1 MATHSSDLAWR
12 MPGTAE
18 PGGLPSMGSH
28 RVGHDWSDLA
38 AAAVAAPPGKPKTCG
53 ILVPWPRIEPGS
65 RHWKCGV
72 LTTRPPGNSVYSI
85 LFFLVCFL
93 AQFVTILLLFYVVIF
108 SIFWPWGMWNL
119 SSSARDW
126 TCAPCNGRQNFN
138 HWTAREV
145 PIQFLISVIFLFSFR
160 MCFHLTLSWTDSS
173 SWVIFSILSL
183 HFFCVECINN
193 NYLNF
198 PIR

>member
-93 AQFVTILLLFYVVIF
+93 AQFVTILLLFYFVIF

-138 HWTAREV
+138 HWTAKEV
-145 PIQFLISVIFLFSFR
+145 PIQFLISVIVLF
-160 MCFHLTLSWTDSS
+160 
-173 SWVIFSILSL
+173 
-183 HFFCVECINN
+183 
-193 NYLNF
+193 
-198 PIR
+198 